1 MSKKTVHRVV
11 VVDDHPI
18 MRQGLC
24 ALIAAE
30 PDLSVCGEAES
41 AESAMEVVPREKP
54 DLVIA
59 DITLPGRNG
68 IELIKDLHSVVPEI
82 PVLVLSM
89 HDEAIYAERVLR
101 VGGRGYVMKQEGGL
115 KLMEAIRKVLS
126 GQVYVSESTSARILE
141 SMAGGGRREEVS
153 SVSSLTDRE
162 LEVFEMFGKGL
173 GTREIAQKLHLS
185 VKTVEVHRS
194 NIKRKLGLDT
204 ANALVRYAVRWVESE
219 GD

>member
-82 PVLVLSM
+82 PVLVPSM